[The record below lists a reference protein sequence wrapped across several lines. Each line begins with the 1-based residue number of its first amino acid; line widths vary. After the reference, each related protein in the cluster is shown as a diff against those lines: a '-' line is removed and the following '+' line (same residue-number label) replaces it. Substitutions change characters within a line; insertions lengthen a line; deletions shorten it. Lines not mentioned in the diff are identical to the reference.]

1 MEEKI
6 RHRDRQTY
14 IVQHLY
20 LAFKILYL
28 MAEEGEKKKS
38 EISKH
43 FNENENQIS
52 KILETL
58 EKRGYVQFNKRKE
71 KYFLGIKNFEIG
83 QAYLKK
89 LELRKLAFPYLKYLS
104 EKFKE
109 TVYLAVKSS
118 FEVVYIEA
126 YEVKRPVLV
135 KSRLGRLLPMYA
147 SASGKVHLANMSELE
162 LEEFFKDVKLIPY
175 TKKTI
180 IDKDRLVKEIQSVKE
195 SGFAIDDE
203 EFEEEVRCISVPVKN
218 FKNDVVGAIT
228 LSAPSFRMS
237 KEKLITEIKDE
248 FMEKVNELSC
258 KLGYK
263 Q

>member
-1 MEEKI
+1 MEEKV
-6 RHRDRQTY
+6 RHRDRQSY

-28 MAEEGEKKKS
+28 MAEEGEKSRS

-43 FNENENQIS
+43 FNENENQIF

-58 EKRGYVQFNKRKE
+58 EKRGYVQFNKKRN

-83 QAYLKK
+83 QEYLKK
-89 LELRKLAFPYLKYLS
+89 LELRKLAYPYLKYLS

-109 TVYLAVKSS
+109 TVYLAVKSN
-118 FEVVYIEA
+118 FEIVYIEA
-126 YEVKRPVLV
+126 HEVKRPVLV

-162 LEEFFKDVKLIPY
+162 LEEFFKDVKLISY

-180 IDKDRLVKEIQSVKE
+180 TDKSRLLEEIEKVRKN
-195 SGFAIDDE
+195 GFAIDDE

-218 FKNDVVGAIT
+218 FKNEVVGAIT
-228 LSAPSFRMS
+228 LSAPSFRMP
-237 KEKLITEIKDE
+237 KEKLLTEIKDE
-248 FMEKVNELSC
+248 FIDKVNELSY
-258 KLGYK
+258 KLGFK
-263 Q
+263 